1 MHYFEF
7 AIKDTTLYEGNA
19 TSSQNTGLDEILEVR
34 KDMNDTGTQ
43 INVSRTLIQF
53 DLTYISKSIVSGLI
67 PADAEYYLNLYDA
80 NSQELGSSDV
90 LYVYPVSQS
99 WEGGQGKADD
109 WPVTTDGASW
119 RYRTGP
125 TANDQWVGGTNDTG
139 GTWFN
144 GASATHTLEA
154 SQSFTNEASDVRM
167 DVTGIINN
175 WISSGSSYPNDGFML
190 KRSGSIGN
198 SDTTL
203 AEGNT
208 TKLGHFRF
216 FSRETHTIYPP
227 KLEVA
232 WNDAVWNTGSL
243 NPLTGSDLHS
253 LEVYMKEL
261 RPEYQEDS
269 KVRFRVVGRERFPAK
284 TWSTTTTNQVT
295 PKYLPSGSSYF
306 EIKDAYTEDVII
318 PFGSGSIIGCDSTGN
333 FFDVWLQG
341 FQPERNYRINYKIV
355 SGSGIGEVVQILDN
369 DFEFRVIR

>member
-1 MHYFEF
+1 M
-7 AIKDTTLYEGNA
+7 
-19 TSSQNTGLDEILEVR
+19 
-34 KDMNDTGTQ
+34 
-43 INVSRTLIQF
+43 
-53 DLTYISKSIVSGLI
+53 
-67 PADAEYYLNLYDA
+67 
-80 NSQELGSSDV
+80 
-90 LYVYPVSQS
+90 
-99 WEGGQGKADD
+99 
-109 WPVTTDGASW
+109 
-119 RYRTGP
+119 
-125 TANDQWVGGTNDTG
+125 
-139 GTWFN
+139 
-144 GASATHTLEA
+144 
-154 SQSFTNEASDVRM
+154 
-167 DVTGIINN
+167 
-175 WISSGSSYPNDGFML
+175 
-190 KRSGSIGN
+190 
-198 SDTTL
+198 
-203 AEGNT
+203 
-208 TKLGHFRF
+208 
-216 FSRETHTIYPP
+216 
-227 KLEVA
+227 
-232 WNDAVWNTGSL
+232 WNTGSL